1 MKRVSGIFT
10 ELSRLQALLIV
21 QTRPPGRRKCLFP
34 VAPLRPSSYPKNN
47 MAQSKQESS
56 GINISMCK
64 IKKQVPGNHL
74 VTTGSAC
81 VVRWPWEIEFASSKT
96 QGQDGTF
103 VVTTSEVFSQR
114 DSNSKTAWRADFL
127 PLKWWSGSEKFS
139 LNGVMVHEVPITTPS
154 QSHAIT
160 LTFIPTETL
169 HKQKKMSKWRTNQL
183 KTSRSQLCHQKDKKC
198 SEVESQAADNKQ
210 PLCFV
215 LSETAI
221 EDDKFS
227 LHCYLLCRSESGSYF
242 LQDHGNK
249 VEIRTLKDFHCSE
262 KPRGSVILNESGH
275 VVGLLAFG
283 DKDEILPLFFAE
295 NMQGRSFISE

>member
-1 MKRVSGIFT
+1 
-10 ELSRLQALLIV
+10 
-21 QTRPPGRRKCLFP
+21 
-34 VAPLRPSSYPKNN
+34 

-64 IKKQVPGNHL
+64 IKKEVAGNHL

-81 VVRWPWEIEFASSKT
+81 VLRWPWEIEFASSKA
-96 QGQDGTF
+96 QGKNRTF

-127 PLKWWSGSEKFS
+127 PLTRWSRSEKFS
-139 LNGVMVHEVPITTPS
+139 LNGVTVHEVPVPS
-154 QSHAIT
+154 QKHAIT

-169 HKQKKMSKWRTNQL
+169 HNQKTMSKWRTDQL
-183 KTSRSQLCHQKDKKC
+183 KTSRAKLCHHKDETC
-198 SEVESQAADNKQ
+198 NEAADRKQ
-210 PLCFV
+210 LLCFV
-215 LSETAI
+215 LLETTL

-227 LHCYLLCRSESGSYF
+227 LRCYVLCRNESGSYF
-242 LQDHGNK
+242 LHDHGNK
-249 VEIRTLKDFHCSE
+249 AEIRTLKDFHSSE

-283 DKDEILPLFFAE
+283 DIDEILPLFFAQ
-295 NMQGRSFISE
+295 NMQGKLTFHYNLTNFVLFSSKMNVQESRGLAWYVLQFIFQTGPTGPGVQVYNSC